1 VDFTLTPANTIHIIA
16 HRGLGLPAD

>member
-1 VDFTLTPANTIHIIA
+1 VDFKLTPANTIHIIV

>member
-1 VDFTLTPANTIHIIA
+1 VDFKLTSANTIHIIA

>member
-1 VDFTLTPANTIHIIA
+1 VDFKLTPANTIHIIA